1 MKPVPLSFAAA
12 ILAVL
17 SCSSVE
23 SAPQD
28 SLQDRLTK
36 LEIQLT
42 TKIDKEHATVT
53 ELVDK
58 VLRLERRIADF
69 ENENK
74 LLKID
79 LKRLG
84 DQINAGGP
92 RNGTGPSADLAETGM
107 KIDQALAKLKTTGN
121 VDEAA
126 KELVPL
132 ARYSVPK
139 MVETLKQ
146 IGSPDYVSS
155 VEKVL
160 AKCPVAELKGPL
172 EDAVKDRLRRTS
184 AARIVG
190 AVGDLELSK
199 ILEPYM
205 GDSDPIVQVEF
216 GQALIACKNKLGV
229 PLLIKTL
236 SAPESEIRFRAILT
250 LKRLNKSETFG
261 FDMNKNADENDA
273 AIKAW
278 HDWYQKQG
286 MKLFE

>member
-1 MKPVPLSFAAA
+1 MKPVSLSFAAA
-12 ILAVL
+12 ILVVL

-42 TKIDKEHATVT
+42 QKLDKEHATVT

-58 VLRLERRIADF
+58 VLRLERRLAGL

-74 LLKID
+74 MLLID
-79 LKRLG
+79 FKKLS
-84 DQINAGGP
+84 DQVSAGATRSGSIP
-92 RNGTGPSADLAETGM
+92 GTDLAETGM
-107 KIDQALAKLKTTGN
+107 KIDQALAKLKTTRN
-121 VDEAA
+121 VDEAG

-139 MVETLKQ
+139 MVEALKQ
-146 IGSPDYVSS
+146 IGSSDYVAD

-160 AKCPVAELKGPL
+160 AKCPVTELKGPL

-199 ILEPYM
+199 VLEPYL

-216 GQALIACKNKLGV
+216 GQALIACKNKMGV
-229 PLLIKTL
+229 PLLIKSL
-236 SAPESEIRFRAILT
+236 SAPESEIRFRAILS
-250 LKRLNKSETFG
+250 LKRLNKNETYG
-261 FDMNKNADENDA
+261 FDMNKGPEENEA

-278 HDWYQKQG
+278 HDWHQREG
-286 MKLFE
+286 TKLFQ